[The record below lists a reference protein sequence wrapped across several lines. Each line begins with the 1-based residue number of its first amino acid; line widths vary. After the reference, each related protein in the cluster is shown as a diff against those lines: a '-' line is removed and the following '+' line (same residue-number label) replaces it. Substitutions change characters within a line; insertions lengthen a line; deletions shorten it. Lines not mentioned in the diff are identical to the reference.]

1 MGSRWESAFAASQFI
16 GRANVERVPQMPTGK
31 RIGRNRELAHALWKT
46 YVCDA
51 STIPLLVDDRVI

>member
-1 MGSRWESAFAASQFI
+1 
-16 GRANVERVPQMPTGK
+16 MPTGK

-46 YVCDA
+46 DVCDA